1 MKKDSGL
8 VFHVFLVFGDAIAI
22 LASFLLAYFMRTHL
36 DQRPFYFDTDPWK
49 FVLSMIWLIPIYLI
63 IMAALGLYKKS
74 ALASRGRWREVGQL
88 FLASL
93 IGMMAIV
100 TYDFFFNVDLF
111 PVRIM
116 ALYSV
121 LSCFAL
127 LCIFRS
133 VVRWTRILA
142 LKKNRRTALKV
153 VIIGNTPNTEYL
165 ADYIATYPESGFRL
179 VGVVAGSKYI
189 PKDLRRKQ
197 FSSLKEALKKSKPDV
212 IFQTDEKRT
221 EYVYRQALNRHLL
234 YYFVPSTAALTSQM
248 GELELIGNT
257 PAILVRVTPLIG
269 SAKIIKRLSDIIF
282 GSLILVLALIPMA
295 VIWLIEKLTDPS
307 APPVYSETR
316 LSRFDHHFTIYKFRS
331 MKPEY
336 CGISPEEAF
345 KKMGKP
351 QLIKKYRANGDMI
364 PNDPRVTKL
373 GRFLRATSL
382 DELPQLFNVLNGDIS
397 LVGPRALVPGE
408 LRHYGDRSLL
418 LSVKSGLTGLAQ
430 VSGRRDISFDERR
443 ALDLYYIQNW
453 SLWLDLRIIA
463 RTILAVFSRKGAK

>member
-8 VFHVFLVFGDAIAI
+8 VFHVFLIFGDAVAI

-36 DQRPFYFDTDPWK
+36 DQRPFYFDSDPWK
-49 FVLSMIWLIPIYLI
+49 FVLSMIWLIPIYII

-74 ALASRGRWREVGQL
+74 ALAGRGRWREIGQL

-93 IGMMAIV
+93 IGMMAIIS
-100 TYDFFFNVDLF
+100 YDFFFNVDLF

-121 LSCFAL
+121 LCCFAL
-127 LCIFRS
+127 LCLFRS
-133 VVRWTRILA
+133 LVRWTRIFA
-142 LKKNRRTALKV
+142 LKKNRRAALKV
-153 VIIGNTPNTEYL
+153 VIIGNGSNTESL
-165 ADYIATYPESGFRL
+165 ADYLATYPESGFRL
-179 VGVVAGSKYI
+179 VGIVAGAKYI

-197 FSSLKEALKKSKPDV
+197 FSSLKEALRRTKPDV

-234 YYFVPSTAALTSQM
+234 YYFVPSTATLTSQM
-248 GELELIGNT
+248 GELELVGST

-269 SAKIIKRLSDIIF
+269 SAKIAKRISDIVF
-282 GSLILVLALIPMA
+282 GSILLIIALIPMGI
-295 VIWLIEKLTDPS
+295 IWLIEKLTDPS
-307 APPVYSETR
+307 ASPVYSETR
-316 LSRFDHHFTIYKFRS
+316 LSRFDRRFTIYKFRS

-345 KKMGKP
+345 EKMGKP
-351 QLIKKYRANGDMI
+351 HLIKKYRANGDMI
-364 PNDPRVTKL
+364 PNDPRITKL

-382 DELPQLFNVLNGDIS
+382 DELPQLFNVLKGDIS

-430 VSGRRDISFDERR
+430 VSGRRDISFEERR

-453 SLWLDLRIIA
+453 SFGLDLRILA
-463 RTILAVFSRKGAK
+463 RTILTVFSRKGAK

>member
-8 VFHVFLVFGDAIAI
+8 VFHVFLIFGDAVAI

-36 DQRPFYFDTDPWK
+36 DQRPFYFDSDPWK
-49 FVLSMIWLIPIYLI
+49 FVLSMIFLVPVYLI

-74 ALASRGRWREVGQL
+74 ALASRGRWREIGQL

-100 TYDFFFNVDLF
+100 SYDFFLNVDLF

-121 LSCFAL
+121 LSCFIL
-127 LCIFRS
+127 LCLFRS
-133 VVRWTRILA
+133 AVRWVRILA
-142 LKKNRRTALKV
+142 LKRNRRAALKV
-153 VIIGNTPNTEYL
+153 VIIGNDTNTESL
-165 ADYIATYPESGFRL
+165 ADYIASYPESGFRL
-179 VGVVAGSKYI
+179 VGIVAGNRYI

-197 FSSLKEALKKSKPDV
+197 FSSLKEALKKTKPDV

-234 YYFVPSTAALTSQM
+234 YYFVPSTATLTSQM
-248 GELELIGNT
+248 GELELVGNT

-269 SAKIIKRLSDIIF
+269 SAKIVKRLSDIVF
-282 GSLILVLALIPMA
+282 GSFILLVAIVPMGI
-295 VIWLIEKLTDPS
+295 IWLIEKLSDPS
-307 APPVYSETR
+307 ASPVYSETR
-316 LSRFDHHFTIYKFRS
+316 LSRFDRRFTIYKFRS

-345 KKMGKP
+345 TRMGKP

-364 PNDPRVTKL
+364 PNDPRITKL
-373 GRFLRATSL
+373 GHFLRATSL
-382 DELPQLFNVLNGDIS
+382 DELPQLFNVLKGDIS

-430 VSGRRDISFDERR
+430 VSGRRDIGFEERR

-453 SLWLDLRIIA
+453 SVWLDLRIIA

>member
-1 MKKDSGL
+1 
-8 VFHVFLVFGDAIAI
+8 
-22 LASFLLAYFMRTHL
+22 MRTHL
-36 DQRPFYFDTDPWK
+36 DQRPFYFDSDPWQ
-49 FVLSMIWLIPIYLI
+49 FVLSIIWLIPIYLI
-63 IMAALGLYKKS
+63 IMAALGLYSKS
-74 ALASRGRWREVGQL
+74 ALRSRGRWRGIGQL

-93 IGMMAIV
+93 IGMMAIIS
-100 TYDFFFNVDLF
+100 YDFFFGVDLF

-121 LSCFAL
+121 LSCFIL

-133 VVRWTRILA
+133 AVRWTRLLA
-142 LKKNRRTALKV
+142 LKRNRRAALKV
-153 VIIGNTPNTEYL
+153 VIIGNNPNTEYL

-179 VGVVAGSKYI
+179 VGVVASTKYI

-234 YYFVPSTAALTSQM
+234 YYFVPSTATLTSQM
-248 GELELIGNT
+248 GELELVGNT

-269 SAKIIKRLSDIIF
+269 SAKIVKRLSDIIF
-282 GSLILVLALIPMA
+282 GGLLLILALIPMA
-295 VIWLIEKLTDPS
+295 IIWLIEKLTDPS
-307 APPVYSETR
+307 ASPVYSEIR
-316 LSRFDHHFTIYKFRS
+316 LSRYDRRFTIYKFRS

-345 KKMGKP
+345 TKMGKP
-351 QLIKKYRANGDMI
+351 GLIKKYRANGDMI
-364 PNDPRVTKL
+364 PNDPRITKL

-382 DELPQLFNVLNGDIS
+382 DELPQLFNVVKGDIS

-430 VSGRRDISFDERR
+430 VSGRRDIGFEERR